1 MAWSHRLHADIELL
15 NFMTFDRLEMDYL
28 SLRAWARGSILPCLI
43 CLVIALLL
51 IRLFVISE
59 QVLNQGGLIL
69 AFFAVYFI
77 LIRGGH
83 ILMIRSLHFD
93 LKRRF
98 EVTYAEHLAY
108 LPHSLRGY
116 NIGFTLARIKRE
128 LVGIKPQS

>member
-1 MAWSHRLHADIELL
+1 VAWSHRLHLDIGLSK
-15 NFMTFDRLEMDYL
+15 FMTFNRLEIDYL
-28 SLRAWARGSILPCLI
+28 SFRAWVRGCVLPSLI
-43 CLVIALLL
+43 CLITALLL
-51 IRLFVISE
+51 LRLIVTSQ

-69 AFFAVYFI
+69 AFFTVYYF

-98 EVTYAEHLAY
+98 ESSYAEHLAY

-128 LVGIKPQS
+128 LVGIKPKL